1 MNLFDYQPKKI
12 ISLPNNPLA
21 RTIGVSH
28 WHQYT
33 PDPPNW
39 LADGIIHYNTINL
52 LDGLGSS
59 GKSILSLQLG
69 IAKAS
74 GTDWLGFG
82 INAPGPVIYLN
93 AEDPDAENHRRYN
106 KILSKIALS
115 EEQLITLQNNLTYIS
130 LSELDID
137 PALINEKGRFTDVYK
152 HLQQLVEA
160 VKPAL
165 VVIDPLVFFSDAPE
179 NDTVNAKRLYSA
191 LRRLKTTFLLVH
203 HMSKS
208 AMNGESS
215 QRAKSRGST
224 VYTENARTRM
234 SLEKGVLTI
243 DKNNFGKTYEGE
255 NVIRL
260 VMDEG
265 AWRLATLSEKLDFIA
280 SSKPERSKEVKR
292 GY

>member
-1 MNLFDYQPKKI
+1 MNLFDYQPKPN

-39 LADGIIHYNTINL
+39 LVDGILHHQTINL
-52 LDGLGSS
+52 IDGLGSS
-59 GKSILSLQLG
+59 GKSILSLQLA
-69 IAKAS
+69 ISIAS
-74 GTDWLGFG
+74 GIDWLGFG
-82 INAPGPVIYLN
+82 VRTPGPVIYLN
-93 AEDPDAENHRRYN
+93 AEDPDSENHRRYN
-106 KILSKIALS
+106 RILSKIIIS
-115 EEQLITLQNNLTYIS
+115 EEQLIQLQNNLTYIS

-137 PALINEKGRFTDVYK
+137 PALLNEKGHTTGIYK
-152 HLQQLVEA
+152 NLQQLVSA
-160 VKPAL
+160 VKPVL
-165 VVIDPLVFFSDAPE
+165 VIIDPLVFFSDANE

-203 HMSKS
+203 HMSKA

-215 QRAKSRGST
+215 QRAKSRGSS
-224 VYTENARTRM
+224 VFTENARTRM
-234 SLEKGVLTI
+234 SLEKGILTI

-255 NVIRL
+255 NAINL

-265 AWRLATLSEKLDFIA
+265 AWRLANLSEKIDFI
-280 SSKPERSKEVKR
+280 SSKSKEREVKR